1 MTLNISGVK
10 LPALWKK
17 IFEQTIFNENNWHF
31 MILVVTLKETYFF
44 FFYEGI
50 FPVSMLDLQ

>member
-1 MTLNISGVK
+1 MILNISGVK
-10 LPALWKK
+10 LPALYNK
-17 IFEQTIFNENNWHF
+17 IEQTIFNANNRHF
-31 MILVVTLKETYFF
+31 MILFVTLKETCTY